1 MPPPFSP
8 ASLATLVARDI
19 TFERGGRTVL
29 DRVSVTLSPETCLGV
44 VGPNGVGKSTLLQ
57 VLAGSLAPLSGTV
70 RADPPA
76 ATVGYLAQEQS
87 SLPGET
93 LRQAVTRRTGPHQRD
108 PTRKRPFLFKPASS
122 GEASRV
128 FSLSLGGEPPSNSAP
143 LLPLLHKS
151 VEERVGERSFP
162 PQISRILH
170 SAFCILHSAFSC
182 PPHPWFKS
190 LQCNS
195 VESCNSNKILTA
207 KERKEHIDKSLWL
220 LFFAICAFFVVNSS
234 LVAALPR
241 CAFESLRLCVEFLL
255 LAASPR
261 RLPFRQMS
269 LNWIP
274 GRLKL

>member
-1 MPPPFSP
+1 MR
-8 ASLATLVARDI
+8 ALAC
-19 TFERGGRTVL
+19 GGRRPRRPHLCITSFL
-29 DRVSVTLSPETCLGV
+29 
-44 VGPNGVGKSTLLQ
+44 PNRRTAVFW
-57 VLAGSLAPLSGTV
+57 GSAAV
-70 RADPPA
+70 PPA
-76 ATVGYLAQEQS
+76 AFGVPPNALQ
-87 SLPGET
+87 
-93 LRQAVTRRTGPHQRD
+93 PHQRD